1 MQQKIRRSHATT
13 LETLHAPRYYKQNT
27 ASLTLPQTKTLPNT
41 VKTKPTFDV
50 KLSNRFANLQENKTK
65 QTQREAK
72 EPNPAKP
79 LPPEE
84 ATRQTE
90 EEAAAVAATASA
102 KATTADTAAEA
113 TKAAK
118 AAIAAAK
125 AATQIDKATAAVE
138 AATTAAAA
146 ARVAYFELNPEMC
159 NANGSN
165 KEENAIGKQYTPTK
179 SKRQGGAPID
189 EDELLDYED
198 DDDLKGETPTL
209 LCNTYRTE
217 KDIQTIITIKN
228 TKNQLRTPIN
238 NLTKLHTTMAQPH
251 TDPTRNL

>member
-13 LETLHAPRYYKQNT
+13 LETLHASRYYKQNT
-27 ASLTLPQTKTLPNT
+27 ASLTLPQTKTPPNT

-79 LPPEE
+79 PPPEE

-90 EEAAAVAATASA
+90 EEAAVEAATAL
-102 KATTADTAAEA
+102 AEA
-113 TKAAK
+113 TKAME
-118 AAIAAAK
+118 AAIATTK
-125 AATQIDKATAAVE
+125 AATQTDNATPAVE
-138 AATTAAAA
+138 AVTAAAA
-146 ARVAYFELNPEMC
+146 AARAAYFKLNPEMC
-159 NANGSN
+159 KATGSN

-198 DDDLKGETPTL
+198 DDDLKGETPKL
-209 LCNTYRTE
+209 LRNT
-217 KDIQTIITIKN
+217 N
-228 TKNQLRTPIN
+228 
-238 NLTKLHTTMAQPH
+238 
-251 TDPTRNL
+251 